1 MRDPQDLTSSAHR
14 EFSSSDSSFDTTGV
28 RTVSEQ
34 GFTKVPQYSTFS
46 YVSTSPL
53 PSTFPSRTMFA
64 APSFVSLSRT
74 GYPRGGAPTLEPP
87 QQFGHYS
94 LDNDG
99 LLTSRTSP
107 DGAYTGP
114 LRSHAP
120 QLFVPGESNGYGVW
134 SEGDWAEIRNPH
146 KLGSEYGTSPTGW
159 TTKMKTV
166 SLMNDTPLS
175 NRIVNEGDSY
185 YPPPPGQQQPAQT
198 ESDVM
203 QMKLR
208 LMKAQHELEVE
219 RVRLEQ
225 KAQIQL
231 IKKQLQRRG

>member
-1 MRDPQDLTSSAHR
+1 
-14 EFSSSDSSFDTTGV
+14 
-28 RTVSEQ
+28 
-34 GFTKVPQYSTFS
+34 
-46 YVSTSPL
+46 
-53 PSTFPSRTMFA
+53 
-64 APSFVSLSRT
+64 
-74 GYPRGGAPTLEPP
+74 
-87 QQFGHYS
+87 
-94 LDNDG
+94 
-99 LLTSRTSP
+99 
-107 DGAYTGP
+107 
-114 LRSHAP
+114 
-120 QLFVPGESNGYGVW
+120 
-134 SEGDWAEIRNPH
+134 
-146 KLGSEYGTSPTGW
+146 
-159 TTKMKTV
+159 MKTV